1 MAAQDNFFVKNKSIL
16 TFLILEIVALTAF
29 NFGNAG
35 YIFGLAGVLLAVFGM
50 FFVYNIEE
58 KKKKLLWL
66 LLPFGLLL
74 LVSAIGSFNGFSKNF
89 SLLSNISLLLS
100 LPAFL
105 ILGFVIRKLNDVKP
119 KTVLLVV
126 GGGLAAITF
135 FGLASTII
143 QYGFF
148 YSLIYKSKPLYFFNG
163 WPYDVTQE
171 MYWLNGFS
179 FGEVFIEYG
188 SLFALLCASFLPGL
202 LFVSPKKERNEFI
215 VGSVIGGIGLL
226 TLLIIPN
233 WKALVILVLASAF
246 ALAFKF
252 LKNHKKVQK
261 ILGISFISLVC
272 IGIIFFVIALINAST
287 GFKFGGFLERIFEK
301 NAIMLKCQ
309 ETLKMLFYKDFN
321 GTHTNLLG
329 LAPYEYNKDALLEET
344 GIFEVQLLKEVGL
357 LGTFIF
363 IGFILVMGY
372 FSFNYIKKSK
382 DEDSVKSI
390 NVTMLLSF
398 FLFETL
404 FFIASYKVHD
414 EGSYT
419 PFLRSPSLLVM
430 LFLFGYTFMPL
441 EKEGE
446 SNE

>member
-58 KKKKLLWL
+58 NKKKLLWL

-74 LVSAIGSFNGFSKNF
+74 IVSAIGSFNGFSKNF
-89 SLLSNISLLLS
+89 PLLSNISLLLS

-119 KTVLLVV
+119 KIVLLVV

-148 YSLIYKSKPLYFFNG
+148 YSLIYKSKPLYFFDG
-163 WPYDVTQE
+163 WPYDVTKE

-226 TLLIIPN
+226 TLLVIPN
-233 WKALVILVLASAF
+233 WKALVILILASAF
-246 ALAFKF
+246 AFAFKF

-261 ILGISFISLVC
+261 ILGISFVSLVGL
-272 IGIIFFVIALINAST
+272 GIIFFVIVLINAST
-287 GFKFGGFLERIFEK
+287 GFKFGAFLERIFEK

-321 GTHTNLLG
+321 GAHTNLFG
-329 LAPYEYNKDALLEET
+329 LVPYEYNKDALVEET

-372 FSFNYIKKSK
+372 FLFNYIKKSK

-390 NVTMLLSF
+390 NVTMLLAF

-404 FFIASYKVHD
+404 FYISSYEVHD
-414 EGSYT
+414 DASYT
-419 PFLRSPSLLVM
+419 PFLRNPSLLVM

-446 SNE
+446 TNE

>member
-50 FFVYNIEE
+50 FFVYNIEQD
-58 KKKKLLWL
+58 KKKLLWL

-74 LVSAIGSFNGFSKNF
+74 IVSAIGSFNGFSKNF

-119 KTVLLVV
+119 KIVLLVV
-126 GGGLAAITF
+126 GGGLAVITF

-148 YSLIYKSKPLYFFNG
+148 YSLIYKSKPLYFFDG
-163 WPYDVTQE
+163 WPYDVTKE

-246 ALAFKF
+246 AFIFKF

-261 ILGISFISLVC
+261 ILGISFVSLVGL
-272 IGIIFFVIALINAST
+272 GIIFFVIVLINASI

-321 GTHTNLLG
+321 GTHTNLFG

-372 FSFNYIKKSK
+372 FLFNYIKKSK

-390 NVTMLLSF
+390 NVTMLLAF

-419 PFLRSPSLLVM
+419 PFLRSPTLYVM

-446 SNE
+446 TNE

>member
-1 MAAQDNFFVKNKSIL
+1 MATQDNFFVKNKSIL

-29 NFGNAG
+29 NFGNAS

-58 KKKKLLWL
+58 NKKKLLWL

-89 SLLSNISLLLS
+89 SLLSNISLLLA

-105 ILGFVIRKLNDVKP
+105 ILGFVVRKLNDVKP
-119 KTVLLVV
+119 KIVLLVV
-126 GGGLAAITF
+126 GAGLGAITL

-143 QYGFF
+143 EYGFF
-148 YSLIYKSKPLYFFNG
+148 YSLIYKSKPLYFFEG
-163 WPYDVTQE
+163 WPYDVTKE

-202 LFVSPKKERNEFI
+202 LFISPKKERNEFI
-215 VGSVIGGIGLL
+215 VCAAIGGVGLL
-226 TLLIIPN
+226 TLLVIPN
-233 WKALVILVLASAF
+233 WKALIILVLASAF
-246 ALAFKF
+246 AFIFKF
-252 LKNHKKVQK
+252 LKNHQKTQK
-261 ILGISFISLVC
+261 IIGISFVSLV
-272 IGIIFFVIALINAST
+272 GLGVVFFIIALVNAAI
-287 GFKFGGFLERIFEK
+287 GFKFGGILQRIFEK
-301 NAIMLKCQ
+301 NTIMLKCH
-309 ETLKMLFYKDFN
+309 ETIRMVFYKDYN
-321 GTHTNLLG
+321 GDRTNLFG
-329 LAPYEYNKDALLEET
+329 LSLFEYNKDAFVEET

-357 LGTFIF
+357 LGTFVF
-363 IGFILVMGY
+363 IGFIILMG
-372 FSFNYIKKSK
+372 FFLFKYIKKSK
-382 DEDSVKSI
+382 DEDSIKAVT
-390 NVTMLLSF
+390 VTMLLAF

-404 FFIASYKVHD
+404 FYISSYEVHD
-414 EGSYT
+414 EDSYT
-419 PFLRSPSLLVM
+419 PFLRSPALLVM

-446 SNE
+446 KHE

>member
-58 KKKKLLWL
+58 NKKKLLWL

-119 KTVLLVV
+119 KIVLLVV

-148 YSLIYKSKPLYFFNG
+148 YSLIYKSKPLYFFDG
-163 WPYDVTQE
+163 WPYDVTKE

-233 WKALVILVLASAF
+233 WKALVILVLASVFAF
-246 ALAFKF
+246 AFKF

-261 ILGISFISLVC
+261 ILEISFVSLVGL
-272 IGIIFFVIALINAST
+272 GIIFFVIALINAAT

-301 NAIMLKCQ
+301 NAVMLKCQ

-321 GTHTNLLG
+321 GAHTNLFG
-329 LAPYEYNKDALLEET
+329 LAPYEYNKDAVLEET
-344 GIFEVQLLKEVGL
+344 GIFEVQLLKEVGV

-363 IGFILVMGY
+363 IGFVLVMGY
-372 FSFNYIKKSK
+372 FLFNYIKKSK

-390 NVTMLLSF
+390 NVTMLLAF

-419 PFLRSPSLLVM
+419 PFLRSPTLLVM
-430 LFLFGYTFMPL
+430 LFLFGYTFIPL

-446 SNE
+446 TNE